1 MRLKVTNGTLR
12 MILLKAVEDAG
23 EMDLGRRLSKVSH
36 VCPRKRRLP
45 VHATLL
51 NLQHV
56 IICALPF
63 LVTGYSDHSLGGKP
77 IPGK

>member
-1 MRLKVTNGTLR
+1 

-23 EMDLGRRLSKVSH
+23 EMDLNRRLSQVSH
-36 VCPRKRRLP
+36 IWPRKGQLP
-45 VHATLL
+45 VRVTLL

-56 IICALPF
+56 IIYALPF

-77 IPGK
+77 IPKK